1 MSGASLPEKL
11 KKPVMPPYNR
21 HIFVCVGE
29 KCHTTD
35 DGQIVY
41 KHLKHRLKQEANDP
55 VLKRVKR
62 SQSKCLGVCQ
72 GGPISVV
79 YPEGVWY
86 CQMTPQKMDRVI
98 DEHLKQGKPVQEWV
112 FHPPQ

>member
-1 MSGASLPEKL
+1 MSPDVES
-11 KKPVMPPYNR
+11 KPVMAPYDR

-29 KCHTTD
+29 KCHPTD
-35 DGQIVY
+35 GHAVY
-41 KHLKHRLKQEANDP
+41 EHLKQTLKNSTDP
-55 VLKRVKR
+55 QLRKVKR

-86 CQMTPQKMDRVI
+86 CRMTQEKMDRVVH
-98 DEHLKQGKPVQEWV
+98 DHLKQGKMIQEWV
-112 FHPPQ
+112 FYPPT